1 MRKFLPMN
9 CESQKVACSLSIF
22 VLVLRSLLGGDCMY
36 GRYQLYL
43 FEDMATVRSKWAR
56 GVGGVA
62 MKWLSRVR
70 EWLES
75 LVSQIMCLA

>member
-1 MRKFLPMN
+1 
-9 CESQKVACSLSIF
+9 
-22 VLVLRSLLGGDCMY
+22 MY

-62 MKWLSRVR
+62 MKWLSRVQ